1 MARDYYEVLGV
12 ARDAGT
18 QDIKKAY
25 KKAARKFHPDLNRDD
40 PSAEAKFK
48 EASEAFEVLSDGDKR
63 RVYDQFGHEGLQ
75 GRGFEPNFTDIGDI
89 LSELFGGGLG
99 DIFGGGG
106 RRRSGGGGG
115 RRARRG
121 AELEYPMPM
130 TFMEAAHGV
139 TKIVEIPRHVHCETC
154 SGDGLRPGASAT
166 ICATCGGQGEVIQA
180 QGFLRIRT
188 VCPACRGAGKTVSAS
203 DRCTDCGGSGR
214 TRRTDKMEIRVTAGS
229 YNGLQIRHTGRGEGG
244 DPGAPPGDLY
254 VTLQIEA
261 HEVFKRDG
269 ADVYVTV
276 PVPYPV
282 MCLGGEIIIPTV
294 HGEETMKVESGTDS
308 GSVVIMRGKGVDQLR
323 RRGSRGDHHIRLVVD
338 APTKLSEEQEEI
350 LRKLAILEDAGVHKK
365 GFWSRLF
372 G

>member
-12 ARDAGT
+12 ARDAST

-25 KKAARKFHPDLNRDD
+25 KKAARKFHPDLNPGDAA
-40 PSAEAKFK
+40 AEASFK
-48 EASEAFEVLSDGDKR
+48 EASEAYEVLTNDEKR
-63 RVYDQFGHEGLQ
+63 RIYDQFGHDGLK

-99 DIFGGGG
+99 DIFGGG
-106 RRRSGGGGG
+106 RRRSGGG

-121 AELEYPMPM
+121 ADLEYPMRLS
-130 TFMEAAHGV
+130 FMEAAHGTAKV
-139 TKIVEIPRHVHCETC
+139 VEIPRHVHCDSC
-154 SGDGLRPGASAT
+154 SGSGLRAGASAT
-166 ICATCGGQGEVIQA
+166 NCGTCGGQGEVIQA

-188 VCPACRGAGKTVSAS
+188 VCPACRGAGKTVSPA
-203 DRCTDCGGSGR
+203 DRCPDCSGSGR
-214 TRRTDKMEIRVTAGS
+214 VRRTDEMEIKIPAGS
-229 YNGLQIRHTGRGEGG
+229 YNGLQIRHTGRGEVG

-254 VTLQIEA
+254 VTLEVEP

-282 MCLGGEIIIPTV
+282 MCLGGEITIPTV
-294 HGEETMKVESGTDS
+294 HGEEGLTVEPGTDS
-308 GSVVIMRGKGVDQLR
+308 GAVVLMRGKGVDQLR
-323 RRGSRGDHHIRLVVD
+323 RRGTRGDHHVRLVV
-338 APTKLSEEQEEI
+338 AVPKTVTEEQEEL
-350 LRKLAILEDAGVHKK
+350 LRQLAELEDVGVHQK
-365 GFWSRLF
+365 GFWARLF